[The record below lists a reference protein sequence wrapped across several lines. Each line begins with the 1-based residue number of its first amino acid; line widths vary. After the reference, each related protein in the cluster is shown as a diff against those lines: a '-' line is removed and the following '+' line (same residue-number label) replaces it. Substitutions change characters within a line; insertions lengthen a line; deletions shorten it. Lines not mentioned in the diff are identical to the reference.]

1 MISGLKG
8 SGVKDLSQYL
18 MDQAVKK
25 PWEEDAFTMS
35 EEVLKNISLEVVRE
49 RLLDHVHQ
57 VILQPLLDNLLYRFP
72 SIPKMTIYR
81 ID

>member
-25 PWEEDAFTMS
+25 PWEEDPFTMS
-35 EEVLKNISLEVVRE
+35 EEVMKNISLEVVRE

-57 VILQPLLDNLLYRFP
+57 VI
-72 SIPKMTIYR
+72 IIV
-81 ID
+81 IIV